1 MQNKSFLV
9 RLSSIVILTG
19 AGAFTLLMVFK
30 FVGPVPL
37 SISSTVAQKQNL
49 FTSSGNAELET
60 IPDEASVS
68 LGINVNEPTVALAQ
82 DEANRVIN
90 SISDRLKAM
99 GIDKED
105 IKTQNYSINPDY
117 NYSDDNRNIIG
128 YRVTANLAVTLTD
141 FEKLNSVIDM
151 ATQEGANQVGGVN
164 FSLSK
169 EKQDELKK
177 EARKEA
183 IEDAKES
190 AEELA
195 RLSGVQLGKVV
206 DVQESRGGGYP
217 KQYDM
222 ASSFMRMDAVAESAP
237 TSIEPGSATYS
248 YSVTLSYETL

>member
-1 MQNKSFLV
+1 MINKSFLS
-9 RLSSIVILTG
+9 RLISIVVLTG

-37 SISSTVAQKQNL
+37 SISSTVSQKQNL
-49 FTSSGNAELET
+49 FTSSGTAELET

-68 LGINVNEPTVALAQ
+68 LGINVKQSSVAQAQ

-90 SISDRLKAM
+90 SISDRLKSM

-117 NYSDDNRNIIG
+117 DYNNGDRKITG
-128 YRVTANLAVTLTD
+128 YRVTANLRVKLTD
-141 FEKLNSVIDM
+141 FNKLNTVIDM
-151 ATQEGANQVGGVN
+151 ATSEGANQVGGVN
-164 FSLSK
+164 FSVST
-169 EKQDELKK
+169 EKQKELKK

-183 IEDAKES
+183 IDDAKES

-195 RLSGVQLGKVV
+195 RLSGVRLGKVV
-206 DVQESRGGGYP
+206 DVNESRGGSPRPYYGGAE
-217 KQYDM
+217 M
-222 ASSFMRMDAVAESAP
+222 MMMDSVAKAAP